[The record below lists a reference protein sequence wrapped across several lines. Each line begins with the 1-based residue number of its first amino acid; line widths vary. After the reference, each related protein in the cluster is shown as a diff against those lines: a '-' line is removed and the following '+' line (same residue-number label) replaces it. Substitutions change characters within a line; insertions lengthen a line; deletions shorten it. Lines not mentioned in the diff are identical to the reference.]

1 VKSEMNARF
10 FLDTNALIYATDPGD
25 PRKNAIAVDWLD
37 RDVRTGEGVVSYQ
50 VVQEWFNVVLRK
62 AAVRLDADEADRIY
76 RLLIAPLWRVQS
88 SPELIDAALNL
99 YRKDSL
105 SWWDSIIVAAALQAG
120 CRTLLSEDL
129 QDGREI
135 EGMRIENPFR
145 ESDS

>member
-1 VKSEMNARF
+1 
-10 FLDTNALIYATDPGD
+10 
-25 PRKNAIAVDWLD
+25 
-37 RDVRTGEGVVSYQ
+37 
-50 VVQEWFNVVLRK
+50 
-62 AAVRLDADEADRIY
+62 
-76 RLLIAPLWRVQS
+76 
-88 SPELIDAALNL
+88 LIDAALNL

-105 SWWDSIIVAAALQAG
+105 SWWDSITVAAALQAG